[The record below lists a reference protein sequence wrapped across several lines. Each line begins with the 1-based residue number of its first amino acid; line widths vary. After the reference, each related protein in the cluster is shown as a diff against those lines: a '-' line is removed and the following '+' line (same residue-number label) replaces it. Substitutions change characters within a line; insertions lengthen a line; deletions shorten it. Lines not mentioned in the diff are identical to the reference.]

1 MLFRVQ
7 TIACPVAFDPCL
19 PVLSLGIPS
28 GRVASPVRRAE
39 NPSTRCRCSS
49 DTIRLHPL
57 RICWR
62 LPRRLFGIDGRQATV
77 ASVPVVRRNTTGY
90 ISKCHFCLELRYYLF
105 GSNTFTELRPAEMY
119 SS

>member
-1 MLFRVQ
+1 MLSTVQ
-7 TIACPVAFDPCL
+7 TIACPVAFDPYRL
-19 PVLSLGIPS
+19 ALSPDNHLGLT
-28 GRVASPVRRAE
+28 ALPVRRAE

-62 LPRRLFGIDGRQATV
+62 LPRRRFGIDAPPAIV
-77 ASVPVVRRNTTGY
+77 ASVPVVRRSTTGY

-105 GSNTFTELRPAEMY
+105 ESNTFTELRPAEMY
-119 SS
+119 SN